1 MEKIGI
7 FDSGIGGATVFKEII
22 KKLPNMSYI
31 YYSDSKNNPYGDKT
45 KKEIEKICEDIV
57 EKLIKEKCTS
67 IVIACNTA
75 SAIAVEHLRNTYSN
89 IDITAI
95 EPAYK
100 MVHDFNYNE
109 ETLVMATKGTIESE
123 KFNKLLH
130 KYDNHKTELIACTG
144 LAELI
149 ENDKEDEINEYLEK
163 HLEKYKGKVKNV
175 VLGCTHYPLIKE
187 NIRKVL
193 ENIRNKEEK
202 EIKFFDGAERLA
214 ENLKHK
220 LENKKLDNK
229 MLEIHFIDSSNNIKK
244 EKRFFEILNKE
255 GNKEYENNKK

>member
-130 KYDNHKTELIACTG
+130 KYDNHKTELIACIG

-149 ENDKEDEINEYLEK
+149 ENSEEDNINKYLEQN
-163 HLEKYKGKVKNV
+163 LAKYKFKVKNV
-175 VLGCTHYPLIKE
+175 VLGCTHYPLIQE
-187 NIRKVL
+187 NIKNVL
-193 ENIRNKEEK
+193 ESDEYK
-202 EIKFFDGAERLA
+202 IKFFDGSERLA
-214 ENLKHK
+214 KHLKDK
-220 LENKKLDNK
+220 LYNNNMVNSKF
-229 MLEIHFIDSSNNIKK
+229 EIEFIDSSNDENKKNRFFGILNIK
-244 EKRFFEILNKE
+244 
-255 GNKEYENNKK
+255 